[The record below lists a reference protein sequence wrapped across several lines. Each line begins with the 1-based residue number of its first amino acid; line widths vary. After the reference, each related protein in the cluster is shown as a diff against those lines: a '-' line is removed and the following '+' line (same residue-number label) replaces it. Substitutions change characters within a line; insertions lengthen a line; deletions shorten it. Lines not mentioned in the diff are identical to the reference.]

1 MNTVMDSVVFK
12 FIYCHLI
19 SSNECVDSFRI
30 IGSGFINENYSI
42 IGFLITSLI
51 LIFILINGALV
62 GVLALIWGER
72 RLIGRFQARLG
83 PNRWGPWGIFTP
95 VADAIKVMFKEDI
108 SPSLSD
114 KFVFVLAPILMVI
127 PVLMIFAVIP
137 FGEATF
143 LTDLN
148 VGVLFVLAIT
158 STNTLSVLM
167 AGWGSGNRYGI
178 IGGLRAVAML
188 LSYEIPMA
196 LAAVGVILMAGSL
209 SIIKVIESQAI
220 PFAIFQP
227 LGFLTFLIA
236 STAELNRS
244 PFDITEAESEL
255 IAGYMTEYSSM
266 KFGLF
271 FLGEFMATIAAS
283 AIIVCLFLGGWRG
296 PEIIPSHFW
305 FLIKWVLMIGV
316 FIWFR
321 ATFPRLRVDQI
332 MELAWKALFELALIN
347 ILAVAILML
356 IWPDPTILELWI
368 MTGINWVI
376 FFVSLWIFGKLLG
389 PKPEQKDGVSRKII
403 LQK

>member
-1 MNTVMDSVVFK
+1 MNSVMDSVVFN
-12 FIYCHLI
+12 FIYCILV
-19 SSNECVDSFRI
+19 SSNECVDGFKFF
-30 IGSGFINENYSI
+30 GSGLISEKYSI
-42 IGFLITSLI
+42 IGFIMTSFL

-95 VADAIKVMFKEDI
+95 IADAIKVMFKEDI
-108 SPSLSD
+108 SPTLSD
-114 KFVFVLAPILMVI
+114 KFVFVLAPVLMVV
-127 PVLMIFAVIP
+127 PVLMVFAVIP
-137 FGEATF
+137 FGKATF

-167 AGWGSGNRYGI
+167 AGWGSGNRFGI
-178 IGGLRAVAML
+178 IGGVRAVAML

-196 LAAVGVILMAGSL
+196 LAVVGVILMAGSL
-209 SIIKVIESQAI
+209 SIIQVIESQII
-220 PFAIFQP
+220 PYAIFQP
-227 LGFLTFLIA
+227 LGFLIFLIA

-255 IAGYMTEYSSM
+255 VAGYMTEYSSM

-271 FLGEFMATIAAS
+271 YLGEFMATIASS
-283 AIIVCLFLGGWRG
+283 AVIVCLFLGGWKG
-296 PEIIPSHFW
+296 PELIPSHFW
-305 FLIKWVLMIGV
+305 FMIKWILMIFV

-332 MELAWKALFELALIN
+332 MDLAWKGLFELTLIN
-347 ILAVAILML
+347 ILAIAILML
-356 IWPDPTILELWI
+356 IWPSPTIGELWI
-368 MTGINWVI
+368 MTGINWLVFLSSI
-376 FFVSLWIFGKLLG
+376 WIFGKLLG
-389 PKPEQKDGVSRKII
+389 PKLEQKNGVTRII
-403 LQK
+403 VLQK

>member
-12 FIYCHLI
+12 FIYCMLV
-19 SSNECVDSFRI
+19 SSDECANSFKI
-30 IGSGFINENYSI
+30 IGSGFISEKYAI
-42 IGFLITSLI
+42 IGFLITAFF
-51 LIFILINGALV
+51 LIFVVINGALV

-72 RLIGRFQARLG
+72 RLIGRFQARVG

-114 KFVFVLAPILMVI
+114 KFVFVLAPILMVV
-127 PVLMIFAVIP
+127 PVLLIFAVIP

-148 VGVLFVLAIT
+148 IGVLFVLAIT

-209 SIIKVIESQAI
+209 SIIQVIESQQI
-220 PFAIFQP
+220 PYAIFQP

-271 FLGEFMATIAAS
+271 YLGEFMATIASS
-283 AIIVCLFLGGWRG
+283 AIIVCLFLGGWKG
-296 PEIIPSHFW
+296 PGILPSHFW
-305 FLIKWVLMIGV
+305 FMIKWILMICV

-332 MELAWKALFELALIN
+332 MELAWKGLFELTLIN
-347 ILAVAILML
+347 ILSIAILML
-356 IWPDPTILELWI
+356 IWPDPSITELWI
-368 MTGINWVI
+368 MTGVNWIV
-376 FFVSLWIFGKLLG
+376 FFASLWIFGKLLG
-389 PKPEQKDGVSRKII
+389 PKPLEKNGVTRKIV

>member
-1 MNTVMDSVVFK
+1 MNTVLDSVVFK
-12 FIYCHLI
+12 FIYCMLV
-19 SSNECVDSFRI
+19 SSDECANSFKI
-30 IGSGFINENYSI
+30 IGSGFISEKYAI
-42 IGFLITSLI
+42 IGFLITAFF
-51 LIFILINGALV
+51 LIFIIVNGALV

-72 RLIGRFQARLG
+72 RLVGRFQARLG

-108 SPSLSD
+108 SPTLSD
-114 KFVFVLAPILMVI
+114 KFVFILAPILMVV

-209 SIIKVIESQAI
+209 SIIQVIESQVI
-220 PFAIFQP
+220 PYAIFQP

-271 FLGEFMATIAAS
+271 YLGEFMATIASS
-283 AIIVCLFLGGWRG
+283 AIIVCLFLGGWKG
-296 PEIIPSHFW
+296 PEILPSHFW
-305 FLIKWVLMIGV
+305 FMIKWILMICV

-332 MELAWKALFELALIN
+332 MELAWKGLFELTLIN
-347 ILAVAILML
+347 ILSIAILML
-356 IWPDPTILELWI
+356 IWPDPSITELWI
-368 MTGINWVI
+368 MTGIKWIV

-389 PKPEQKDGVSRKII
+389 PKPLQKNGVARKIV